1 MKRLL
6 LTLAVLMIAMPACA
20 DSNSDSGP
28 YRIAITRDGKQQT
41 RLIAPFWSGEYP
53 SPVIDVSSRKPGTT
67 TVKGYKSLRDPKEP
81 VNCTIKNGLY
91 HPWAKEKASA
101 ANFYSIVAIEE
112 YLSLKQQVLDGT
124 ELKKGDLII
133 DLIYHGEG
141 SCGAR
146 VAKNR
151 KEIEFQCDTVQQSA
165 GFKALKQ
172 PDNFAEQWLRMKCAE
187 KYDAFVH
194 AAALLKQ
201 KGVSRGDITGYGEI
215 TGSAR

>member
-6 LTLAVLMIAMPACA
+6 LTLAALMIVMPAYA
-20 DSNSDSGP
+20 DSGP
-28 YRIAITRDGKQQT
+28 YRIAITRDGRQQT

-81 VNCTIKNGLY
+81 VSCTIKNGLY

-101 ANFYSIVAIEE
+101 ANFYSIVAVEE
-112 YLSLKQQVLDGT
+112 YLSLKQQTLDGI
-124 ELKKGDLII
+124 ELQKGDLII

-146 VAKNR
+146 VAKSR
-151 KEIEFQCDTVQQSA
+151 KEIEIQCDSVQQSA
-165 GFKALKQ
+165 DFKALKQ
-172 PDNFAEQWLRMKCAE
+172 PDNFAEQWLRLKCAE
-187 KYDAFVH
+187 KYDAFVQDSN
-194 AAALLKQ
+194 LLKQ
-201 KGVSRGDITGYGEI
+201 RGVSKGDITGFGEI
-215 TGSAR
+215 KGSGR